1 MSAGN
6 SVSASLQA
14 CSGLSGAKA
23 FAQPLRNG
31 RPVQALMVL
40 ELAALLGAEEHEHRE
55 ERLSYRNGWG
65 S

>member
-1 MSAGN
+1 
-6 SVSASLQA
+6 
-14 CSGLSGAKA
+14 
-23 FAQPLRNG
+23 LRNG